1 MTIWW
6 LGFIVGALALVFVG
20 FVWVIVLLTRLQ
32 RGSGGGS
39 SGTTISPTQS
49 VGDLNKSYSDIVEND
64 ATHMFNTEFREELRN
79 RGRLRFEKIIDENAM
94 FLKQDLD
101 ATIVQLN
108 TYMKEQIGAKLDTEF
123 AAYAQGMKS
132 AQDMALS
139 TLQKT
144 AADVEAQR
152 VQLADALKN
161 DVAEREAAIIKVYEE
176 NMAKIVEHYVLQAL
190 GDQFD
195 LKTQLPYIIAQMEAN
210 KAKIIED
217 MRL

>member
-6 LGFIVGALALVFVG
+6 LAFIIGSLAAMFAG
-20 FVWVIVLLTRLQ
+20 FVWII
-32 RGSGGGS
+32 
-39 SGTTISPTQS
+39 TTLKGAQGAHKKS
-49 VGDLNKSYSDIVEND
+49 VEDLDKAYSDMAEED
-64 ATHMFNTEFREELRN
+64 ASHLFNKEFREELRN

-101 ATIVQLN
+101 MTISQLN
-108 TYMKEQIGAKLDTEF
+108 DYMKEQVSAKLDTEF
-123 AAYAQGMKS
+123 EAYAKAMKE
-132 AQDMALS
+132 AQELALS

-144 AADVEAQR
+144 AADVETQRLQLAEQLRADVAQR
-152 VQLADALKN
+152 
-161 DVAEREAAIIKVYEE
+161 EEAMIMAYQE
-176 NMAKIVEHYVLQAL
+176 NMAKVIEHYVLEAL

-210 KAKIIED
+210 KQNIIED